1 MRKAFDANVP
11 KLKPRLRTA
20 ALDADSSPP
29 SAPGEGEGGGEEI
42 ARAVQVPRPVPLE
55 GLSPEELA
63 SRQESLEGC
72 PRAEPVGGFA
82 SPGESAAEAPQPPP
96 ARARTATGG
105 LPEVGPGFAGEA
117 QDDVL
122 TRRDRL
128 DKIRRKVAEAA
139 RPAPRVEPVPAD
151 PARAAESVLGLV
163 RELEGELIRAR
174 EREEALRGD
183 LDAARTELARAA
195 AEARGTSER
204 LGAAEKELDEKRG
217 VLSELLGEMNT
228 LEEERDESV
237 RRAQAMAAL
246 DEERA
251 KLLDEVSRR
260 AEEESRLRA
269 EREAEVE
276 RLSEELRAGAA
287 DGSRL
292 RTAVGELAR
301 ERDGLASELDRL
313 RAERDQLAAA
323 KRALEQV
330 HAALAQ
336 ARARIG

>member
-63 SRQESLEGC
+63 ARQESLEGC
-72 PRAEPVGGFA
+72 PRAEPVGGLA

-139 RPAPRVEPVPAD
+139 RPAPPRASSGWSASWRVSSSARASARRPSAAISTRRAPSW
-151 PARAAESVLGLV
+151 PARPPRPAAPPSGS
-163 RELEGELIRAR
+163 AR
-174 EREEALRGD
+174 P
-183 LDAARTELARAA
+183 
-195 AEARGTSER
+195 
-204 LGAAEKELDEKRG
+204 
-217 VLSELLGEMNT
+217 
-228 LEEERDESV
+228 
-237 RRAQAMAAL
+237 RRSWT
-246 DEERA
+246 R
-251 KLLDEVSRR
+251 S
-260 AEEESRLRA
+260 
-269 EREAEVE
+269 
-276 RLSEELRAGAA
+276 AGSSPSSS
-287 DGSRL
+287 GR
-292 RTAVGELAR
+292 
-301 ERDGLASELDRL
+301 
-313 RAERDQLAAA
+313 
-323 KRALEQV
+323 
-330 HAALAQ
+330 
-336 ARARIG
+336 